1 MLHGSLTHKTHTA
14 RPEPA
19 GWENSETAPGGRECC
34 STALKDAAMK
44 GEEKKKSAGSKG
56 PPRLFCNNG
65 VKDKKKI
72 KGACGDRRG
81 CSQTRR
87 GRMRRVAVCS
97 TTHHCRGCPSTCCSL
112 GSLAWVHRRVLR
124 NRAHPSCLAV
134 PSTLAE
140 APGHRQGVSVHSAQ
154 ILPASGSRSLLAC
167 QPW

>member
-1 MLHGSLTHKTHTA
+1 MLHGSLTHKTHTQRA
-14 RPEPA
+14 LNQQA
-19 GWENSETAPGGRECC
+19 GKTVKQLLGGRECC

-44 GEEKKKSAGSKG
+44 GEEKKSAGSKG

-65 VKDKKKI
+65 VKDKKI

-81 CSQTRR
+81 RGQTRR

-97 TTHHCRGCPSTCCSL
+97 TTHRCRGCLSTCCSL
-112 GSLAWVHRRVLR
+112 GSLAWVHRKVLH
-124 NRAHPSCLAV
+124 NRAHPTCLAV
-134 PSTLAE
+134 PSTLAG
-140 APGHRQGVSVHSAQ
+140 APGRRQGVSVHSVQ